1 MSIALIF
8 TFAAMA
14 LGGLAI
20 VVMVAALA
28 GDGESWK

>member
-1 MSIALIF
+1 MTPAEMLLL
-8 TFAAMA
+8 AGVA